1 MTFGRVT
8 GNNAVTWNPG
18 KYDWY
23 ETVKLNYGY
32 NFMAGLPALRLLP
45 GWTSPKQH
53 VPKTWRIMDD
63 ILSFWQ
69 SLGIGGF
76 RCDMA
81 QMIPMA
87 FWKWAISRSRVRL
100 PDVFFMAEA
109 YNDHMKPHP
118 AIRAPPFWM
127 PDLMPFTIPTAII
140 WRSICTRKITGPMTS
155 TGFSEAIPYT

>member
-81 QMIPMA
+81 QMIPMV
-87 FWKWAISRSRVRL
+87 SG
-100 PDVFFMAEA
+100 
-109 YNDHMKPHP
+109 NG
-118 AIRAPPFWM
+118 PF
-127 PDLMPFTIPTAII
+127 PVPGCVCRTCFS
-140 WRSICTRKITGPMTS
+140 WRRHTTT
-155 TGFSEAIPYT
+155 T

>member
-1 MTFGRVT
+1 MFPAPYLADWDGMTILEKGRPPYVFLSGAGVLLPDLQ
-8 GNNAVTWNPG
+8 GNNAVTWNPTR
-18 KYDWY
+18 YDWY

-45 GWTSPKQH
+45 DWTSPKQH

-69 SLGIGGF
+69 GLGIGGF

-100 PDVFFMAEA
+100 PDVFFS
-109 YNDHMKPHP
+109 
-118 AIRAPPFWM
+118 
-127 PDLMPFTIPTAII
+127 
-140 WRSICTRKITGPMTS
+140 WRRRTTT
-155 TGFSEAIPYT
+155 T